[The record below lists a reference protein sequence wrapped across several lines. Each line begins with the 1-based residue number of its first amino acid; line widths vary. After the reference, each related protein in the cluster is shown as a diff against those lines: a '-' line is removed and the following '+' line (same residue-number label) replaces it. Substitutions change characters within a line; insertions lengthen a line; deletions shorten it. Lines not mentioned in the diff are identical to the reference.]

1 MIDLAAIL
9 PAALLAALEWR
20 RGAAV
25 RQDTR

>member
-1 MIDLAAIL
+1 MIDLVAIP
-9 PAALLAALEWR
+9 PAALLAAAAWR

>member
-9 PAALLAALEWR
+9 PAALLAAVAWR

-25 RQDTR
+25 PQDTR